1 MSFFKQCDGKKRTLS
16 GVRRKVN
23 GIMAK
28 KREAN
33 AYGTLIRIM
42 IVLFVLVLLCGA
54 GYILMDQSIKAQEE
68 ENLARAQAENDQ
80 LETQY
85 QQAKAEEE
93 EQARTEEEQARQWP
107 LPQPTGWD
115 VVDLTDYPVQNPTTV
130 SVSRQEMLLGG
141 MMLLNH
147 WHSQPEDF
155 PESEIKP
162 VYQESKK
169 IPVKDSS
176 VRLFPVA
183 ISALEQ
189 LIQAAKDAGYE
200 GYVINEGFRDN
211 SKQDEYYQKE
221 AEKYANTLFGDA
233 LVEKVRQSVNV
244 PGTSEYQSGFSFM
257 VDRYLK
263 GDPIMDYKFQ
273 DLAMSDWLLEHSW
286 EYGIIFRFPV
296 QNYPNRTVM
305 DKSYKTGES
314 KKLSIYRYV
323 GQANAAAMH
332 TLGFCMEEYI
342 EYLMAHPHIG
352 IYENGE
358 LRYEIIR
365 QTIGANTGSVT
376 VTISRDAMGSYT
388 ASIDNM
394 TGELAGVIVAM
405 SY

>member
-1 MSFFKQCDGKKRTLS
+1 
-16 GVRRKVN
+16 
-23 GIMAK
+23 MAK

-33 AYGTLIRIM
+33 AYGKLIRIM
-42 IVLFVLVLLCGA
+42 IILFVLVLLCVA
-54 GYILMDQSIKAQEE
+54 GYVLMDQSIKAQEE
-68 ENLARAQAENDQ
+68 ENVARAQSINAQMDE
-80 LETQY
+80 EY
-85 QQAKAEEE
+85 QQAKQQEE
-93 EQARTEEEQARQWP
+93 EQAQADAELARQWP
-107 LPQPTGWD
+107 DAKAEGWD
-115 VVDLTDYPVQNPTTV
+115 VVDLTGYPVQNATAVT
-130 SVSRQEMLLGG
+130 VSRQDLLLGG

-162 VYQESKK
+162 VYTISKK
-169 IPVKDSS
+169 IPVSGSS

-183 ISALEQ
+183 ISALEE
-189 LIQAAKDAGYE
+189 LILAAKDAGYE
-200 GYVINEGFRDN
+200 GYVINEGFRSN
-211 SKQDEYYQKE
+211 SVQQEYYDKE
-221 AEKYANTLFGDA
+221 AAKYADSLFGDA
-233 LVEKVRQSVNV
+233 LVEKVRQTTNF

-273 DLAMSDWLLEHSW
+273 DLPMSDWLLEHSW

-296 QNYPNRTVM
+296 QNYPNHTVT

-323 GQANAAAMH
+323 GKANAAAMH
-332 TLGFCMEEYI
+332 ILNFCMEEYI

-352 IYENGE
+352 IYENGV

-365 QTIGANTGSVT
+365 QQIGYNLGSVT
-376 VTISRDAMGSYT
+376 VTVSRDAMNTYT

-394 TGELAGVIVAM
+394 TGDLAGVIVTM

>member
-1 MSFFKQCDGKKRTLS
+1 
-16 GVRRKVN
+16 
-23 GIMAK
+23 MAK

-33 AYGTLIRIM
+33 AYGKLIRIM
-42 IVLFVLVLLCGA
+42 IILFVLVLLCVA
-54 GYILMDQSIKAQEE
+54 GYVLMDQSIKAQEE
-68 ENLARAQAENDQ
+68 ENVARAQAVNQQ
-80 LETQY
+80 LDEEY
-85 QQAKAEEE
+85 RQAKQQEDDQAQADAEL
-93 EQARTEEEQARQWP
+93 ARQWP
-107 LPQPTGWD
+107 EPKTEGWD
-115 VVDLTDYPVQNPTTV
+115 VVDLTGYAVQNGV
-130 SVSRQEMLLGG
+130 SVNVSRQDLVLGG

-155 PESEIKP
+155 PESEIQP
-162 VYQESKK
+162 VYTVSKK
-169 IPVKDSS
+169 IPVSGSS

-183 ISALEQ
+183 ISALEE
-189 LIQAAKDAGYE
+189 LILAAKDAGYE
-200 GYVINEGFRDN
+200 GYVINEGFRSN
-211 SKQDEYYQKE
+211 SVQQDYYDKE
-221 AEKYANTLFGDA
+221 AAKYSDSLFGDA
-233 LVEKVRQSVNV
+233 LVEKVRQNTNF

-273 DLAMSDWLLEHSW
+273 DLPMSDWLLEHSW

-296 QNYPNRTVM
+296 QNYPNRTVV

-323 GQANAAAMH
+323 GKANAAAMH
-332 TLGFCMEEYI
+332 VLGFCMEEYI

-358 LRYEIIR
+358 LRYEITR
-365 QTIGANTGSVT
+365 QQIGYNLGSVNVT
-376 VTISRDAMGSYT
+376 VSRDAMNSYT